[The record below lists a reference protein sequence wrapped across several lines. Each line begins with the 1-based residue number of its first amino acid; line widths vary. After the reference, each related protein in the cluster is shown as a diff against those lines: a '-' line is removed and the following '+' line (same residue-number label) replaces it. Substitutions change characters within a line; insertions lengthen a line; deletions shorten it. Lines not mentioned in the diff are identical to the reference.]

1 MKEIK
6 RIILPIIFTIMI
18 GTLIYVFFNMVNKSD
33 IKLVINGYNTR
44 FDKEPYVENDIVFL
58 TFDTIFKN
66 IDDEIFYD
74 DVTKKIII
82 TDYLNYIKLEL
93 NQKKILHNLEEKE
106 IANAAI
112 LKNKTVYIP
121 INEFKDIYNIDIN
134 YNESQNVITIDKKD
148 NITTAKI
155 AVNNLEVYS
164 NTYGIKNN
172 ILSEEESFII
182 DYLDK
187 DEIVTMYPEV
197 LKHNRLYK
205 IKTSDNIVGYV
216 EKNAIVDIVNKKE
229 EVKEEIKQDKVIMY
243 WQLDAST
250 YTLTKE
256 TGVNVVSPRAYD
268 LKNSNGDIDK
278 KDLRGYINEAK
289 SYGYEVWPHII
300 NGFDSS
306 NFTATTTSNMVNSES
321 TRENFIRNL
330 IRILKEDNVD
340 GINLDFEMMK
350 AEDKDM
356 FTQLVKELAPMV
368 RSIDKKIS
376 IDMYFVD
383 YLDRKNIGEA
393 VDYTILMGYDQHGK
407 WSSESG
413 SVSEIPWVE
422 KNINSLISD
431 SNISAEKIILG
442 VPFYTRFWIEQEGK
456 VKPTVLT
463 WPMNLVDRYLDY
475 HIPVSRQIKQYDEIS
490 MQNYIEYT
498 SGKLTKKIWLEDETS
513 MKNRVDLINKYK
525 MAGLAAWRKGQET
538 YNIWSIIDQNLERW

>member
-475 HIPVSRQIKQYDEIS
+475 HIPVSRQIKQYDKIS